1 MQSKVCLGRH
11 TVYTNRRSNSN
22 RRLMP
27 AWFRL
32 AWNQVRIQFRAFFIL
47 QAINKGTPLFQTPS
61 LNVCDEEYPNIMATT
76 CFPVDAEPS
85 YARRHPSRQKSPVD
99 APRMH
104 PPSQSTWSTD
114 MWLFVDW
121 AMFSGTQQQHAPQGC
136 GAWGIKKRRTPWA
149 SRTARVRCEQFFL
162 YHWRSSLALI
172 SALEQP
178 VFISP
183 SLRCR
188 ACSLACRAGH
198 WANEV
203 CMQYVSCLNAI

>member
-114 MWLFVDW
+114 MLHFVDW
-121 AMFSGTQQQHAPQGC
+121 AFWVTLFNCAQFCLLCCQPEPFS
-136 GAWGIKKRRTPWA
+136 
-149 SRTARVRCEQFFL
+149 E
-162 YHWRSSLALI
+162 SLKL
-172 SALEQP
+172 P
-178 VFISP
+178 GSP
-183 SLRCR
+183 SWPW
-188 ACSLACRAGH
+188 GH
-198 WANEV
+198 
-203 CMQYVSCLNAI
+203 VSKL